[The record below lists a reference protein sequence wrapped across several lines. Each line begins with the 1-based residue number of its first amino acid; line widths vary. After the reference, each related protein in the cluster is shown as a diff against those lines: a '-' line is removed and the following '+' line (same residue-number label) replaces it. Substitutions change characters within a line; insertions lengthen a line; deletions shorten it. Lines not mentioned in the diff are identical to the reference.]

1 MQRILNVVA
10 AASIA
15 ALALP
20 AAGLAQGANRA
31 KVGTLACDMSAG
43 IKLIVRA
50 KKNVACLFTPSQPGP
65 REVYSG
71 TISKFARDPGATA
84 DGEMI
89 WAVLAP
95 TNHVH
100 GALAGSYAGANVGAG
115 ANALVGGLNRTITLQ
130 PVSLPDQAGI
140 NLAAGVAGLQL
151 QPAR

>member
-1 MQRILNVVA
+1 VQKIMSVVA

-20 AAGLAQGANRA
+20 AAVMAQGANHA

-65 REVYSG
+65 REVYAG
-71 TISKFARDPGATA
+71 TIGKFALALGATTG
-84 DGEMI
+84 GEMI

-95 TNHVH
+95 PNRMH
-100 GALAGSYAGANVGAG
+100 GALAGSYAGAGIGVSM
-115 ANALVGGLNRTITLQ
+115 LVGGVNRTITLQ
-130 PVSLPDQAGI
+130 PVSLPDQAGV
-140 NLAAGVAGLQL
+140 NLAAGVTGLEL